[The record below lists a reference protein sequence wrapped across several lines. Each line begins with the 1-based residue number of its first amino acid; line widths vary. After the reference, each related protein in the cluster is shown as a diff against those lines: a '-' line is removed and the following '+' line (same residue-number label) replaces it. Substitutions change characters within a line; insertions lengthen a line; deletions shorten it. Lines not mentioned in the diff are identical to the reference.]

1 MILFVLIL
9 LIGTMSGSLSLAE
22 AASLPINAGAQSW
35 EYSEFTKA
43 FNQYLHTTNPAP
55 GYLFLALGLGLVI
68 VLVLE
73 LFRRQ
78 RESRKESQPRSS
90 TVTTATGT
98 SQRRAWARV
107 QSSLDC
113 SFVIDHSPQSPPDKT
128 NTAPAV
134 IKEEELR
141 GLIVD
146 LSGGGCK
153 ITTPYELQI
162 GDKLELFL
170 ELGSRRKT
178 ALKGEVVRTE
188 QEPDSEQTFAGVMFL
203 DIREAIRD
211 QIISWMFKHQ
221 QNILEGQRRLAEGLC
236 LRCGKPLTE
245 GMRQQTIFCSKCNR
259 IQRLGSRNP
268 QSLSSGK

>member
-1 MILFVLIL
+1 MM
-9 LIGTMSGSLSLAE
+9 LIGTMSGSLSPAE
-22 AASLPINAGAQSW
+22 AASLPINAGTQAW

-55 GYLFLALGLGLVI
+55 GYLFLALGLGLII
-68 VLVLE
+68 VLALE
-73 LFRRQ
+73 LFRRH
-78 RESRKESQPRSS
+78 RESRKESEPLPS
-90 TVTTATGT
+90 TATRAT
-98 SQRRAWARV
+98 DTTQRRSWARV
-107 QSSLDC
+107 ESSLDC
-113 SFVIDHSPQSPPDKT
+113 RFVVARSPQSPPDNANT
-128 NTAPAV
+128 NPSV

-153 ITTPYELQI
+153 ITTPYELQV
-162 GDKLELFL
+162 GDKLGLFL
-170 ELGSRRKT
+170 ELGSRRRL

-188 QEPDSEQTFAGVMFL
+188 KEPDSEQTFAGVMFL
-203 DIREAIRD
+203 DIREAVRD
-211 QIISWMFKHQ
+211 QIISWMFRYQ

-259 IQRLGSRNP
+259 IQRLSSRNP